1 MKQFVEDSEK
11 CINNIVGN
19 NKDDLTSSEEK
30 NELLQTLYVSFQKCA
45 VKMSNNVSILLKE
58 KRKLNMPEKGK
69 KKLLK
74 IYKKAKKKIYGP

>member
-1 MKQFVEDSEK
+1 
-11 CINNIVGN
+11 
-19 NKDDLTSSEEK
+19 
-30 NELLQTLYVSFQKCA
+30 
-45 VKMSNNVSILLKE
+45 MSNNVSILLKE